1 MDDQFTL
8 PSLTRAISNVE
19 IEAISATLIAKAQ
32 QALVSQA
39 SSFLEPG
46 ITPLRT
52 HGFECQMEIIV
63 RELGRSF
70 LEWCFG
76 AIEPESVE
84 SMPGVVRFNHSFRRL
99 IEKTMHSN
107 ILTRFG
113 NIGLSR
119 ATYRRGR
126 AGKVIAPV
134 EKMLGIKTMLRLQQR
149 IWWADKSQQLHIGYK
164 SRCIEGTKVHHYADA
179 STIDRMRDGSVLACT
194 SRAAGV

>member
-8 PSLTRAISNVE
+8 PSLTRAISNGE

-39 SSFLEPG
+39 SSFLELA

-52 HGFECQMEIIV
+52 YGFECQVELIA

-76 AIEPESVE
+76 VIEPENVE
-84 SMPGVVRFNHSFRRL
+84 SMPGTVRFNDHSFRRL
-99 IEKTMHSN
+99 IEKTTHSN

-113 NIGLSR
+113 NIELSR

-126 AGKVIAPV
+126 SGKVIAPV
-134 EKMLGIKTMLRLQQR
+134 EKMLGIQWGATPAA
-149 IWWADKSQQLHIGYK
+149 ADLVGRQIAATGSSQKRSIEFIADRTVQKSGMK
-164 SRCIEGTKVHHYADA
+164 NFDA
-179 STIDRMRDGSVLACT
+179 
-194 SRAAGV
+194 